1 MYFIDIT
8 ADATGKS
15 EREKMVRT
23 FLLLPSARSCHT
35 TDQSSQGN
43 QIEWPEDLADLPRGR
58 NELPVGSPTVATTT
72 LSPLSPRRRDGGPW
86 RPAAIPTF
94 HIPNLLDFFLQSF
107 CRSLVLPSGSS
118 SCGAQRTWFPGSW
131 FVQQFRKGFGFIRPS
146 FCRFPDLSMRFGAPG
161 TWFLRSY
168 LFMNFGLDLHWYKPE
183 IFGRILRSVFI
194 SVVVLSDGG
203 MYLYKNVWCVADY
216 MCL

>member
-72 LSPLSPRRRDGGPW
+72 LSPVSPRRRDGGPW

-94 HIPNLLDFFLQSF
+94 HIPNLLDFFLQSV
-107 CRSLVLPSGSS
+107 VLPNGSTR
-118 SCGAQRTWFPGSW
+118 CGAAPTWFPRSW
-131 FVQQFRKGFGFIRPS
+131 FVHEFRKGFRNLFFHLPS
-146 FCRFPDLSMRFGAPG
+146 ISRSGSMMHRAHIPGILIYSWISDWICIGTSLIFFAGYSGVYSFPLLC
-161 TWFLRSY
+161 FLIV
-168 LFMNFGLDLHWYKPE
+168 K
-183 IFGRILRSVFI
+183 
-194 SVVVLSDGG
+194 
-203 MYLYKNVWCVADY
+203 
-216 MCL
+216 